1 LAFRIL
7 GGAALKLEDKLYW
20 ARFFGGL
27 MMGSLTALLRLYEP
41 TIFLGIALAIAVYV
55 ISAII
60 LRIILPQEQRMMLG
74 RRLYLSG
81 ATAYGAMWII
91 SLIIVFNIL

>member
-1 LAFRIL
+1 MRDVM
-7 GGAALKLEDKLYW
+7 LKLEDKLYW
-20 ARFFGGL
+20 ARFLGG
-27 MMGSLTALLRLYEP
+27 MIMGSLTAILKLYEP
-41 TIFLGIALAIAVYV
+41 TIFFGAALAVAAYI

-60 LRIILPQEQRMMLG
+60 LRMILPSDQRAKLG

-81 ATAYGAMWII
+81 ATAYAAMWII

>member
-1 LAFRIL
+1 M
-7 GGAALKLEDKLYW
+7 KLEDKLYW
-20 ARFFGGL
+20 ARFLGGL
-27 MMGSLTALLRLYEP
+27 VMGSLTALLRLYEP
-41 TIFLGIALAIAVYV
+41 TILLGIALAIAVYI
-55 ISAII
+55 ISAIM
-60 LRIILPQEQRMMLG
+60 LGIILPQEQRMMLG

>member
-1 LAFRIL
+1 
-7 GGAALKLEDKLYW
+7 
-20 ARFFGGL
+20 
-27 MMGSLTALLRLYEP
+27 M
-41 TIFLGIALAIAVYV
+41 ALAVAAYI

-60 LRIILPQEQRMMLG
+60 LRSILPSEERSKLG

-81 ATAYGAMWII
+81 ATAYAAMWII

>member
-1 LAFRIL
+1 
-7 GGAALKLEDKLYW
+7 LKLEDKLYW
-20 ARFFGGL
+20 ARFLGGVA
-27 MMGSLTALLRLYEP
+27 MGSLTALLRLYEP
-41 TIFLGIALAIAVYV
+41 TIFLGIALAIAVYI